1 MAAASRLGLP
11 FVKALHFRLHNA
23 ITALGLVAHKPVTIQ
38 PQDDA
43 FVVTSEGREIWVPS
57 AIRWRMYRR
66 GWANRLGRL
75 RQNFGIPD
83 LVQIN
88 QGDHVVD
95 IGANVGEFAIAS
107 ASLGARVDSIE
118 GDPKVF
124 ACLARNIAD
133 QPGITTHQTV
143 VWHSEEDLTFY
154 SAPSEADSSLIAD
167 ANDPRYQ
174 PIQVHAVPLD
184 LLAER
189 GGWGEIA
196 LLKCDAEGAKPEVLR
211 GATAVLARTRAVAI
225 DTGPERLG
233 QETHEPVAAILTAAG
248 FRVFRDIR
256 KGRKIT
262 FGLRA

>member
-1 MAAASRLGLP
+1 MTLGLP
-11 FVKALHFRLHNA
+11 LVKSLHLAVHNA
-23 ITALGLVAHKPVTIQ
+23 VTALGLFSHRPVSICR
-38 PQDDA
+38 DGEA
-43 FVVTSEGREIWVPS
+43 FVVTSEGRDIWVHA

-83 LVQIN
+83 HVQIN
-88 QGDHVVD
+88 PGDHVIG
-95 IGANVGEFAIAS
+95 IGANVGEFALAC
-107 ASLGARVDSIE
+107 AGLGARVDSIE
-118 GDPKVF
+118 GDPRVF
-124 ACLARNIAD
+124 ACLSRNIATE
-133 QPGITTHQTV
+133 PSITAHQTV
-143 VWHSEEDLTFY
+143 VWHSEEDLNFY
-154 SAPSEADSSLIAD
+154 TAPDQAESSITAD
-167 ANDPRYQ
+167 ANDRRYKALK
-174 PIQVHAVPLD
+174 VHAVPVD

-189 GGWGEIA
+189 GGWGDIA
-196 LLKCDAEGAKPEVLR
+196 LLKCDAEGAEPEVLR

-233 QETHEPVAAILTAAG
+233 EETHAPVAAILTATG

>member
-1 MAAASRLGLP
+1 MSLGLP
-11 FVKALHFRLHNA
+11 FVKSLHLTLHNA
-23 ITALGLVAHKPVTIQ
+23 VTALGLFSHRPVAIRR
-38 PQDDA
+38 DGDA
-43 FVVTSEGREIWVPS
+43 FVVTSEGRDIWVPA

-66 GWANRLGRL
+66 GWSNRLGRL

-83 LVQIN
+83 HVQIN
-88 QGDHVVD
+88 PGDHVID
-95 IGANVGEFAIAS
+95 IGANVGEFALAC
-107 ASLGARVDSIE
+107 AGLGARVDSIE
-118 GDPKVF
+118 GDPRVF

-133 QPGITTHQTV
+133 TPSITAHQTV
-143 VWHSEEDLTFY
+143 VWHCEEELTFY
-154 SAPSEADSSLIAD
+154 SAPDQADSSIIAD
-167 ANDPRYQ
+167 ANDPRYK
-174 PIQVHAVPLD
+174 PLKVYAVPLD

-189 GGWGEIA
+189 GGWGDIA
-196 LLKCDAEGAKPEVLR
+196 LLKCDAEGAEPEVLR

-233 QETHEPVAAILTAAG
+233 EETHAPVAEILTAAG

>member
-1 MAAASRLGLP
+1 MAHRSLGLSGL
-11 FVKALHFRLHNA
+11 KRAHLIAHNA
-23 ITALGLVAHKPVTIQ
+23 LTSLGFFAHRPVEIRAAG
-38 PQDDA
+38 DA
-43 FVVTSEGREIWVPS
+43 FVVTSEGREIWVPA

-83 LVQIN
+83 HARIGP
-88 QGDHVVD
+88 GDHVID
-95 IGANVGEFAIAS
+95 IGANVGEFALAC
-107 ASLGARVDSIE
+107 AALGARVDSIE

-124 ACLARNIAD
+124 ACLTRNIAD
-133 QPGITTHQTV
+133 QTAITAHQTV
-143 VWHSEEDLTFY
+143 VWHSEEDLVFY

-174 PIQVHAVPLD
+174 PIRVHAVPLD
-184 LLAER
+184 LLAAQ

-196 LLKCDAEGAKPEVLR
+196 LLKCDAEGAEPEVLR
-211 GATAVLARTRAVAI
+211 GATATLARTRAVAI
-225 DTGPERLG
+225 DTGPERMG
-233 QETHEPVAAILTAAG
+233 EETHEPVAAILTAAG
-248 FRVFRDIR
+248 FRVFREIR